1 MKVSEIISGGKIVKA
16 SGYSEGT
23 QVLIDENLYKVI
35 NWSETCSKNNH
46 EFLKIEE
53 KATIPKRIAKQA
65 DNTSFAE
72 MFRFRE
78 QAFLWW
84 FDRKD
89 EEYIPIIFAYLAGKA
104 LGVDLVKVGEG

>member
-1 MKVSEIISGGKIVKA
+1 MKVSEIISGGNVVKA
-16 SGYSEGT
+16 SGYSEGC
-23 QVLIDENLYKVI
+23 QVLIDGNLYKVI
-35 NWSETCSKNNH
+35 NWSETRSKNNN

-65 DNTSFAE
+65 DNTSLAE
-72 MFRFRE
+72 MVTFRE

-89 EEYIPIIFAYLAGKA
+89 EEYIPIIYAYLAGKA
-104 LGVDLVKVGEG
+104 LGVDLVKVVEG

>member
-46 EFLKIEE
+46 EFLKIE
-53 KATIPKRIAKQA
+53 
-65 DNTSFAE
+65 
-72 MFRFRE
+72 
-78 QAFLWW
+78 
-84 FDRKD
+84 
-89 EEYIPIIFAYLAGKA
+89 
-104 LGVDLVKVGEG
+104 